1 MKKIISSAILLCLI
15 SSFAHAQSGNK
26 VSLSLGPEFNFP
38 FNSTETYYG
47 KTRQYYKDGIGGVLK
62 AELPVLSALHLT
74 VSAGYMHYAA
84 NNYYLMYNQ
93 MAPYTDYAFSATA
106 PKQPTYLFLPVK
118 AGLQYYY
125 LKYMYLSAETGEA
138 IKLNFATKNS
148 FMYSGGL
155 GGVIPFNEKS
165 GLDLGL
171 RYERGYEI
179 WSYPFSISQIGV
191 RAAYKR
197 SF

>member
-1 MKKIISSAILLCLI
+1 MKKIILSVILLCLI
-15 SSFAHAQSGNK
+15 NSFAKAQSGNK

-38 FNSTETYYG
+38 INSTETYYG

-62 AELPVLSALHLT
+62 AELPVFSTLHITL
-74 VSAGYMHYAA
+74 SAGYMHYTA
-84 NNYYLMYNQ
+84 NNYYLMYVQ
-93 MAPYTDYAFSATA
+93 TAPYTDHAFSPSA
-106 PKQPTYLFLPVK
+106 PKQPSYLFLPVK

-125 LKYMYLSAETGEA
+125 SKYMYLSAEAGEA
-138 IKLNFATKNS
+138 IKLNFAAKNS

-165 GLDLGL
+165 GFDLGV

-179 WSYPFSISQIGV
+179 WSYPFSISQIGIRV
-191 RAAYKR
+191 AYKR

>member
-1 MKKIISSAILLCLI
+1 MKRIVLFAILICSI
-15 SSFAHAQSGNK
+15 SSFVKAQSGNK
-26 VSLSLGPEFNFP
+26 VTLSLGPEVNFP
-38 FNSTETYYG
+38 FNSTQTYYG

-62 AELPVLSALHLT
+62 AELPVLSTLHVT
-74 VSAGYMHYAA
+74 ISAGYMHYIA

-93 MAPYTDYAFSATA
+93 TAPYPNYAFSTTA
-106 PKQPTYLFLPVK
+106 PKQPSYLFLPIE

-125 LKYMYLSAETGEA
+125 SKYLYISAEAGEA

-148 FMYSGGL
+148 FMYSSGI

-165 GLDLGL
+165 GLDLGVK
-171 RYERGYEI
+171 YERGYEI
-179 WSYPFSISQIGV
+179 WSYPFPISQIGV
-191 RAAYKR
+191 RVAYKR